1 MFFLRFLKNFH
12 LNQVLHHKKSLRL
25 IEHKDNFYLLKNLV
39 IKKRFPKV
47 LMLSGMKG
55 DGKFTLIC
63 HLLHYY
69 FDKQNYSENE
79 NIIQKSAFHEQ
90 FLLGTFPNIYYFNG
104 SDFKNVKI
112 EDIRSL
118 RNNLLKK
125 PIIEKKR
132 FIILDDV
139 ETFNINSLNGLL
151 KLIEEPGESNYFIL
165 INNSTKNLLETIKSR
180 CLELKIILS
189 EKSRLNII
197 AFLMEIHKQK
207 NILDKNSIKVTPGN
221 FVKFNSFFCDEILDL
236 NDSFLKNFKTSLNF
250 YKKEKDI
257 FYKDLLIFL
266 TEYFL
271 QKYRSKD
278 NDSSQNYFIKRLSIL
293 KNLNNFF
300 LYNLSQSTLI
310 NDIENKLNE

>member
-1 MFFLRFLKNFH
+1 MNLTENF
-12 LNQVLHHKKSLRL
+12 NPKKSLRL
-25 IEHKDNFYLLKNLV
+25 IEHKENFNLLKNLV
-39 IKKRFPKV
+39 IKKRFPKN

-55 DGKFTLIC
+55 DGKFTLIS

-79 NIIQKSAFHEQ
+79 NTIKESAFHEQ
-90 FLLGTFPNIYYFNG
+90 FLSDTFPNIHYLNG
-104 SDFKNVKI
+104 SDFGNVKI
-112 EDIRSL
+112 EEIRSL

-151 KLIEEPGESNYFIL
+151 KLIEDPGDSNYFIL
-165 INNSTKNLLETIKSR
+165 INNSTKNILETIKSR

-197 AFLMEIHKQK
+197 AFLMEMHDQR
-207 NILDKNSIKVTPGN
+207 NILDINSIKVSPGN
-221 FVKFNSFFCDEILDL
+221 FVKFNSFFSDNIFDI
-236 NDSFLKNFKTSLNF
+236 NDSFLKNFKTSLSF
-250 YKKEKDI
+250 YIKEKDI

-271 QKYRSKD
+271 QKYRFKD
-278 NDSSQNYFIKRLSIL
+278 YNSNQNYFIKRSSVL

-300 LYNLSQSTLI
+300 MYNLSQSALI
-310 NDIENKLNE
+310 NNVENKLNE

>member
-1 MFFLRFLKNFH
+1 MNLTENF
-12 LNQVLHHKKSLRL
+12 NPKKGLRL
-25 IEHKDNFYLLKNLV
+25 IEHKDNFNLLKNLI

-90 FLLGTFPNIYYFNG
+90 FLSDTFPNIYYFNG

-165 INNSTKNLLETIKSR
+165 INNSSKNLLETIKSR

-197 AFLMEIHKQK
+197 ASLMEIHKQK

-221 FVKFNSFFCDEILDL
+221 FIKFNSFFCDQILDL

-310 NDIENKLNE
+310 NNIENKLNE

>member
-1 MFFLRFLKNFH
+1 MNLTENF
-12 LNQVLHHKKSLRL
+12 NPKKSLRL
-25 IEHKDNFYLLKNLV
+25 IEHKDNFNLLKNLV

-90 FLLGTFPNIYYFNG
+90 FLSDTFPNIYYLNG

-221 FVKFNSFFCDEILDL
+221 FVKFNSFFCDQIFDL

-271 QKYRSKD
+271 QKYRFKD
-278 NDSSQNYFIKRLSIL
+278 YDSSQNYFIKRSSIL

-310 NDIENKLNE
+310 NNVENKLNE

>member
-1 MFFLRFLKNFH
+1 MNFTEH
-12 LNQVLHHKKSLRL
+12 FNPKKSLRL
-25 IEHKDNFYLLKNLV
+25 IEHKDNFNLLKNLV
-39 IKKRFPKV
+39 VKKRFPKV

-69 FDKQNYSENE
+69 FDKQNYNENE
-79 NIIQKSAFHEQ
+79 NTIKESSFHEQ
-90 FLLGTFPNIYYFNG
+90 FLSDTYPNIYYLNG

-112 EDIRSL
+112 EDIRVIK
-118 RNNLLKK
+118 NNLLKK

-180 CLELKIILS
+180 CLELKIFLS

-197 AFLMEIHKQK
+197 SFLMRINEQK
-207 NILDKNSIKVTPGN
+207 DILDKSYIKVSPGN
-221 FVKFNSFFCDEILDL
+221 FVKFNSFFGDQKFDF

-250 YKKEKDI
+250 YKKEKNI

-271 QKYRSKD
+271 QKYRFKD
-278 NDSSQNYFIKRLSIL
+278 YNNNQNYFVKRSSIL

-300 LYNLSQSTLI
+300 LYNLSQSALLS
-310 NDIENKLNE
+310 NVENKFNE

>member
-1 MFFLRFLKNFH
+1 MNLTENF
-12 LNQVLHHKKSLRL
+12 NPKKSLKL
-25 IEHKDNFYLLKNLV
+25 IEHKDNFNLLKNLV

-47 LMLSGMKG
+47 LMLSGIKG
-55 DGKFTLIC
+55 DGKFTLIS
-63 HLLHYY
+63 HFLHYY
-69 FDKQNYSENE
+69 FDKKNYIENE
-79 NIIQKSAFHEQ
+79 NTIQESTFHEQ
-90 FLLGTFPNIYYFNG
+90 FLSDTFPNIYYLNG

-118 RNNLLKK
+118 KNNLLKK

-197 AFLMEIHKQK
+197 ASLMETHEQK
-207 NILDKNSIKVTPGN
+207 NILDKNSIKVSPGN
-221 FVKFNSFFCDEILDL
+221 FVKFNYFFCDQIFNL
-236 NDSFLKNFKTSLNF
+236 NDSFLKNFKISLNF

-271 QKYRSKD
+271 QKYRFKD
-278 NDSSQNYFIKRLSIL
+278 YNGNQNYFIKRSSVL

-300 LYNLSQSTLI
+300 MYNLSQSALI
-310 NDIENKLNE
+310 NNVENKLNE

>member
-1 MFFLRFLKNFH
+1 MNLIESFNP
-12 LNQVLHHKKSLRL
+12 KKSLRL
-25 IEHKDNFYLLKNLV
+25 IEHKDNFNLLKNLV
-39 IKKRFPKV
+39 IKKMFPKV
-47 LMLSGMKG
+47 LMLSGTKG

-90 FLLGTFPNIYYFNG
+90 FLSDTFPNIYYLNG

-197 AFLMEIHKQK
+197 DFLMEIHEQK
-207 NILDKNSIKVTPGN
+207 NILDKNSIKVSPGN
-221 FVKFNSFFCDEILDL
+221 FVKFNSFFCDKIFDL

-257 FYKDLLIFL
+257 FYKDFLIFL

-310 NDIENKLNE
+310 NNVENKLNE

>member
-1 MFFLRFLKNFH
+1 MNLIESFNP
-12 LNQVLHHKKSLRL
+12 KKSLRL
-25 IEHKDNFYLLKNLV
+25 IEHKDNFNLLKNLV

-69 FDKQNYSENE
+69 FDKQNFSENE
-79 NIIQKSAFHEQ
+79 NIIQKSPFHDQ
-90 FLLGTFPNIYYFNG
+90 FLSGTFPNIYYFNG

-197 AFLMEIHKQK
+197 AFLMETHKQK
-207 NILDKNSIKVTPGN
+207 IILNKNSIKVTPGN

-236 NDSFLKNFKTSLNF
+236 NESFLKILKTSLNL

-266 TEYFL
+266 TEYSL
-271 QKYRSKD
+271 QKYRFKDYNSK
-278 NDSSQNYFIKRLSIL
+278 QNYFIKRSSIL

-300 LYNLSQSTLI
+300 MYNLSQSTLI
-310 NDIENKLNE
+310 NNVENKLNE

>member
-1 MFFLRFLKNFH
+1 MNLTENF
-12 LNQVLHHKKSLRL
+12 NPKKSLRL
-25 IEHKDNFYLLKNLV
+25 IEHKDNFNLLKNLI

-90 FLLGTFPNIYYFNG
+90 FLSDTFPNIYYLNG

-221 FVKFNSFFCDEILDL
+221 FIKFNSFFCDQILDL

-266 TEYFL
+266 SEYFL
-271 QKYRSKD
+271 QKYRLKD
-278 NDSSQNYFIKRLSIL
+278 YNSSQNYFIKRSFIL

-310 NDIENKLNE
+310 NNIENKLNE

>member
-1 MFFLRFLKNFH
+1 MNLTENF
-12 LNQVLHHKKSLRL
+12 NPKKGLRL
-25 IEHKDNFYLLKNLV
+25 IEHKDNFNLLKNLI

-90 FLLGTFPNIYYFNG
+90 FLSDTFPNIYYFNG

-125 PIIEKKR
+125 PIIKKKR

-165 INNSTKNLLETIKSR
+165 INNSSKNLLETIKSR

-197 AFLMEIHKQK
+197 ASLMEIHKQK

-221 FVKFNSFFCDEILDL
+221 FIKFNSFFCDQILDL

-310 NDIENKLNE
+310 NNIENKLNE

>member
-1 MFFLRFLKNFH
+1 MNLIESFNP
-12 LNQVLHHKKSLRL
+12 KKSLRL
-25 IEHKDNFYLLKNLV
+25 IEHKDNFNLLKNLV
-39 IKKRFPKV
+39 IKKMFPKV
-47 LMLSGMKG
+47 LMLSGTKG

-69 FDKQNYSENE
+69 FDKQNYNENE
-79 NIIQKSAFHEQ
+79 NIIQKSPFHEQ
-90 FLLGTFPNIYYFNG
+90 FLSGTFPNIYYFNG

-139 ETFNINSLNGLL
+139 ETFNTSSLNGLL
-151 KLIEEPGESNYFIL
+151 KIIEEPGESNYFIL
-165 INNSTKNLLETIKSR
+165 INNSTQNLLETIKSR

-197 AFLMEIHKQK
+197 AFLMETHKQK
-207 NILDKNSIKVTPGN
+207 IILDKNSIKVTPGN

-236 NDSFLKNFKTSLNF
+236 NESFLKILKTSLNL

-266 TEYFL
+266 SEYFL
-271 QKYRSKD
+271 QKYRLKD
-278 NDSSQNYFIKRLSIL
+278 YNSSQNYFIKRSFIL

-310 NDIENKLNE
+310 NNVENKLNE

>member
-1 MFFLRFLKNFH
+1 MNLTENF
-12 LNQVLHHKKSLRL
+12 NPKKSLRL
-25 IEHKDNFYLLKNLV
+25 IEHKDNFNLLKNLI

-90 FLLGTFPNIYYFNG
+90 FLSDTFPNIYYFNG

-118 RNNLLKK
+118 KNNLLKK

-165 INNSTKNLLETIKSR
+165 INNSSKNLLETIKSR

-197 AFLMEIHKQK
+197 ASLMEIHKQK
-207 NILDKNSIKVTPGN
+207 NILDKNSIKATPGN
-221 FVKFNSFFCDEILDL
+221 FIKFNSFFCDQILDL

-310 NDIENKLNE
+310 NNIENKLNE

>member
-1 MFFLRFLKNFH
+1 M
-12 LNQVLHHKKSLRL
+12 
-25 IEHKDNFYLLKNLV
+25 Y
-39 IKKRFPKV
+39 
-47 LMLSGMKG
+47 
-55 DGKFTLIC
+55 
-63 HLLHYY
+63 
-69 FDKQNYSENE
+69 
-79 NIIQKSAFHEQ
+79 
-90 FLLGTFPNIYYFNG
+90 
-104 SDFKNVKI
+104 
-112 EDIRSL
+112 
-118 RNNLLKK
+118 
-125 PIIEKKR
+125 
-132 FIILDDV
+132 
-139 ETFNINSLNGLL
+139 
-151 KLIEEPGESNYFIL
+151 
-165 INNSTKNLLETIKSR
+165 
-180 CLELKIILS
+180 
-189 EKSRLNII
+189 
-197 AFLMEIHKQK
+197 KQK

-221 FVKFNSFFCDEILDL
+221 FIKFNSFFCDQILDL